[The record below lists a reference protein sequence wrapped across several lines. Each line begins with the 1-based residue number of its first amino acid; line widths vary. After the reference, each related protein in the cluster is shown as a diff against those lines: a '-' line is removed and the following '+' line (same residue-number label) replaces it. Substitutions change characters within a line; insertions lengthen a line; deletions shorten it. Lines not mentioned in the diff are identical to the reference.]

1 MKQLS
6 LPVILVLGS
15 CAGPGEFTPETKVE
29 RQLVGFLEK
38 FDRWDYNGD
47 GKLVAS
53 ELKEAQQRTGRT
65 PKQILDFY
73 DEDRDGGITLR
84 EAQGGLERTDEA
96 ERRAKKR

>member
-1 MKQLS
+1 MKLLS
-6 LPVILVLGS
+6 LPVIFVFAS

-53 ELKEAQQRTGRT
+53 ELKDAQKRTGHT
-65 PKQILDFY
+65 PKEILAFY
-73 DEDRDGGITLR
+73 DEDKDGGITLR

-96 ERRAKKR
+96 ELKAKQ